1 MVHVNIYYQ
10 SWTDITG
17 KGSSSSISTYYIFCR
32 FSGNGCLKSCLL
44 SVTSFAQSNT
54 DRIFS
59 VFNVFLTDVPLKS
72 AGLKCL
78 EHTTVSVV
86 FYLIGNHLEYIF
98 IFKSQNLYFR
108 ATSSWQVPIFT
119 STLLRHFINTL
130 NYKRKMT

>member
-17 KGSSSSISTYYIFCR
+17 KGFSSSISTYSTFCR

-59 VFNVFLTDVPLKS
+59 GFNVFLTDVHLKS
-72 AGLKCL
+72 AGFKCL

-86 FYLIGNHLEYIF
+86 FYLIGNHLEVYFHIQITKYILSCDQF
-98 IFKSQNLYFR
+98 SSSTNFYQYI
-108 ATSSWQVPIFT
+108 ATSFYQHIIF
-119 STLLRHFINTL
+119 
-130 NYKRKMT
+130 